1 MFVYTLDDVL
11 SVAVLM
17 VAVIA
22 LVISRPWKD

>member
-11 SVAVLM
+11 SVAVCI

-22 LVISRPWKD
+22 LVIRRPWKD